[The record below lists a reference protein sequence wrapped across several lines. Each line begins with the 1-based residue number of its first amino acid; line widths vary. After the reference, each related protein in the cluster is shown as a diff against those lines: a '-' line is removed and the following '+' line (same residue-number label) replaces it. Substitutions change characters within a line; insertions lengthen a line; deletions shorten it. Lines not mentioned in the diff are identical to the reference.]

1 MSSDETSSAAGPDL
15 EAGVPVGE
23 VVEGTPYRGT
33 VRGEPVVL
41 VRQGAEVFAVA
52 GSCTHYG
59 APLADGLVVD
69 GTLRCPWHHAC
80 FSLRTGAALR
90 APALNPIARYRVESQ
105 GARLR
110 VRERLPEASPAVGA
124 PGPSSVV
131 IVGAGAAGN
140 PAAEA
145 LRAAGYGGAVTL
157 VGADEAGPYDRPN
170 LSKDY
175 LAGKAQED
183 WIPLRGADFYRERGI
198 DLRVGKRVAA
208 IDPTGR
214 TVTLADRT
222 TLGWGALLLA
232 TGAEPVRLTVPG
244 AELPHVRV
252 LRTLADSRALVAR
265 AERPRRVVVV
275 GGSFIGLEVAAA
287 LPQRG
292 HEVRVGAP
300 ARRPFERILGPEV
313 GDFVRALHE
322 EHGVVFHLGL
332 GVQAIGRDRVTLSD
346 GSEIEA
352 DLVAVGIGV
361 RPALALAEAA
371 GLALDRGVVVDEHLQ
386 TSVAG
391 IYAAGDI
398 ARWPD
403 PHSGQPI
410 RVEHWVVAER
420 MGQIAAQNILGHD
433 VACDLVPF
441 FWSAHYDVTLS
452 YVGHAE
458 RWDRIDVHGDLT
470 AHDATLAYRLEGKT
484 LAVVTIGR
492 DRTSLEAEAAFERGD
507 ATALAAFGRSR

>member
-1 MSSDETSSAAGPDL
+1 MSSGETPTGPDL
-15 EAGVPVGE
+15 EAGVPAHE
-23 VVEGTPYRGT
+23 VVEGTPFRGT

-41 VRQGAEVFAVA
+41 VRQGAEVFAVG

-90 APALNPIARYRVESQ
+90 APALNPLARYRVESQ

-110 VRERLPEASPAVGA
+110 VAERLSEPAPAAGA
-124 PGPSSVV
+124 KGPSSVV

-140 PAAEA
+140 AAAES
-145 LRAAGYGGAVTL
+145 LREAGYGGPVTL
-157 VGADEAGPYDRPN
+157 LGADEAGPYDRPN

-175 LAGKAQED
+175 LAGKAQEE

-198 DLRVGKRVAA
+198 DLRVGTRVAA
-208 IDPTGR
+208 IDPASR
-214 TVTLADRT
+214 TVTLADGT

-232 TGAEPVRLTVPG
+232 TGADPVRLPVPG

-252 LRTLADSRALVAR
+252 LRTLADSRALVER
-265 AERPRRVVVV
+265 AQSARRVVVV
-275 GGSFIGLEVAAA
+275 GASFIGLEVAAA
-287 LPQRG
+287 LRERG
-292 HEVRVGAP
+292 LEVHVVGP
-300 ARRPFERILGPEV
+300 EPRPFERVLGPAV

-322 EHGVVFHLGL
+322 EHGVVFHLGAS
-332 GVQAIGRDRVTLSD
+332 VQAIEANRVTLGD
-346 GSEIEA
+346 GSAIEA
-352 DLVAVGIGV
+352 DLLAVGIGV

-403 PHSGQPI
+403 PHSGQKI

-420 MGQIAAQNILGHD
+420 MGQVAAQNILGRGI
-433 VACDLVPF
+433 ACDVVPF
-441 FWSAHYDVTLS
+441 FWSAHYDVTIN

-458 RWDRIDVHGDLT
+458 RWDRIDVHGDL
-470 AHDATLAYRLEGKT
+470 AARDCTLAYRLEGKT

-492 DRTSLEAEAAFERGD
+492 DRTSLEAEAAFERAD
-507 ATALAAFGRSR
+507 AAALAELGRSR